1 VGDDPDPD
9 PVGAGAGESGRPP
22 DVAVVIVAGRLT
34 TNPELTL
41 LAPFG
46 RADTDAEA
54 GGATLVFGEEGTE
67 AEAEAEAG
75 DEDAFGGE
83 YTLGRSTLK
92 LRVGWLAVRSG
103 VAGAGLW

>member
-1 VGDDPDPD
+1 VGDDPE

-46 RADTDAEA
+46 RVDANAGEA
-54 GGATLVFGEEGTE
+54 MLVFGEEGTD
-67 AEAEAEAG
+67 AEPKAG
-75 DEDAFGGE
+75 GEDTFGGE

-92 LRVGWLAVRSG
+92 LRAGWRSG
-103 VAGAGLW
+103 VGAGLV